1 MIRPNWIGNRL
12 QTLRDERGGVLAFV
26 AVIMVVL
33 LAIAA
38 LCIDLAMAYTARGE
52 AQRVADASA
61 LAGASVWLD
70 APPVTD
76 TVGEATARAL
86 AFASSNVVRNL
97 PVDPARVTVE
107 VLQGQRKVRVWVQS
121 QSLGTWFARLLGFKD
136 LHVRAMAA
144 AAAVTAGEATC
155 VKPFV
160 LFDLWDEGGL
170 ASSGQDADD
179 DNLPDAGEEWAFD
192 ATDGDAYAPYHTD
205 VTSPAC
211 EGFACAVY
219 GPAGPPVVGTGTNG
233 TGWGSSFR
241 NASASVDADGT
252 INYYTNDTGR
262 QIALKLPNPSQ
273 STDAFEVTPGI
284 YLPWR
289 MPDPEEGCTDTG
301 EGGDFYRTN
310 IAACNSCPIQLNTDY
325 TAEPGGMIG
334 PTEQGL
340 NDLIQLDP
348 YLSWDQS
355 SGNVV
360 DPAGNVVTESPRIVN
375 VAVAAPN
382 QELQGAAFPIQF
394 NNIVT
399 MFVEELQQ
407 GKGSV
412 LARFMGPAGAQGL
425 GPAQGELT
433 MVLRLVE

>member
-1 MIRPNWIGNRL
+1 MRPNWFGNRL
-12 QTLRDERGGVLAFV
+12 KTLRDERGGVLAFV

-76 TVGEATARAL
+76 TVGEATTRAL
-86 AFASSNVVRNL
+86 DFASSNVVRNL
-97 PVDPARVTVE
+97 VVDPSRVTVE
-107 VLQGQRKVRVWVQS
+107 VLQGERKVRVWVQS

-136 LHVRAMAA
+136 MHVRAMAA

-160 LFDLWDEGGL
+160 LFDLWDEGGDYVV
-170 ASSGQDADD
+170 GGDEDD
-179 DNLPDAGEEWAFD
+179 PVPNNIPDVGEEWAFD
-192 ATDGDAYAPYHTD
+192 DGLEGGTADGYAPYHTD
-205 VTSPAC
+205 PGVAAC
-211 EGFACAVY
+211 TGHQCAEY
-219 GPAGPPVVGTGTNG
+219 AATDG

-241 NASASVDADGT
+241 NQQLDGELQT
-252 INYYTNDTGR
+252 YDNDVGR
-262 QIALKLPNPSQ
+262 KIALKLPNPSQ
-273 STDAFEVTPGI
+273 NNDTFEVTPGI

-289 MPDPEEGCTDTG
+289 MPDPDEGCAETG
-301 EGGDFYRTN
+301 QGGDFYRTN
-310 IAACNSCPIQLNTDY
+310 IATCNSCPIELNTDY
-325 TAEPGGMIG
+325 TAEPGAMIG

-340 NDLIQLDP
+340 RDLLDLDP
-348 YLSWDQS
+348 DIVWDPI
-355 SGNVV
+355 SGTVS
-360 DPAGNVVTESPRIVN
+360 GGLGLESPRVVN

-382 QELQGAAFPIQF
+382 QDLQGAAFPIRF

-399 MFVEELQQ
+399 MFIEDLQQ
-407 GKGSV
+407 GSGSV
-412 LARFMGPAGAQGL
+412 IARYMGPAGAQGL
-425 GPAQGELT
+425 GPTQGELT